1 MTATTMNTVL
11 AHSKKAEEK
20 MMQNAVC
27 LSIEI
32 PEGCF
37 YGNCSDCRHAAWN
50 DMKDDGRVYCTC
62 GEGYNYASDREGCF
76 YYINLYT
83 GQDH

>member
-11 AHSKKAEEK
+11 AHSKKSGGK
-20 MMQNAVC
+20 MMENSAR

-32 PEGCF
+32 PEWRFGV
-37 YGNCSDCRHAAWN
+37 NCSDCRHAAWN
-50 DMKDDGRVYCTC
+50 DMKDDGRVYCTF
-62 GEGYNYASDREGCF
+62 GYGYNYPSERDGCF